1 MRNFLKTV
9 AVLLQMSCGCG
20 TSKAVLPKQIKGDA
34 LEALTK
40 ETKLTA
46 KEVKA
51 LYRRFRLLAPSG
63 YLLPDQFRRT
73 MGVLG
78 LTDDSFLPDRMFLV
92 FDIDEDGKLSF
103 REFALSLAIMIR
115 GTEDEKLK
123 LSFEM
128 SAGRRGATGLSL
140 ADFQQ
145 LIRACNV
152 MMQSLVTPDANP
164 LDDIAV
170 RRLFNDLSSDV
181 SDDDGEAVITM
192 EDYKAAAQ
200 SNEEFLVCLGIHPSS
215 EKIRSRRA
223 ESIHSNRRRIISRA
237 ESYDERWTEKTPTSV
252 GGGQEHY
259 YVSGAQVDELRA
271 RVGMLR
277 DIVLQD
283 RSGQN
288 GFMES
293 GGSLPSSSTGS
304 NAWPP
309 LALQDP
315 DERWWTPLPKK
326 LRKKTATI
334 HEAPKS
340 IDELAF
346 EFDKVLGWCNNV
358 CDSNGLPTQ
367 ASPSSLSPS
376 PTRDLRIFPRDAS
389 EERLRPRPE
398 NAASGA
404 SDEPIRGASS
414 DLEEVTSLPSCSEK
428 SMPVI
433 TATSGAENERST
445 SDRCFTARSEES
457 KSSRNLGAASTRR
470 SHSPGVPRSR
480 KRHRLLGPKKGLAV
494 HFGHE
499 NWNMVLSM
507 MIGIRMSVGRIK
519 HEMARELTPVD
530 FIMKEKFSIIPR
542 MANIFDSEV
551 SKRVTMT
558 RFIDYA
564 PMVFSRIR
572 GSFGINQD
580 DYLRSVGPEQ
590 LLGNMVLGNLS
601 SLSELS
607 SEGKS
612 GAFFYYTADGKYMM
626 KTVTPK
632 EQQLLKRMLKRYYDY
647 ITKNPETLI
656 VRFLGLHCLRVCKD
670 GKLSSGKRLHF
681 VVMGNMFNTPFEMH
695 RRYDLKGSWIGRH
708 TPGKSELDPSVALK
722 DVDFKEAGESI
733 NVGPEV
739 KEKLIQQIES
749 DSAFLRDNNVI
760 DYSLL
765 LGVHQVG
772 APKKEGDDSDVDDGR
787 ASVMIREGFR
797 PPEPGQPY
805 VSMATLARTS
815 TSATISVVPS
825 SPGCGVL
832 NGSNR
837 VVPVHQRDLG
847 GLLSADQK
855 QLYFFGIID
864 ILTPYDTFKRCEH
877 HLKAL
882 RHDRRGVSCCP
893 PVFYAERF
901 NDCLRTA
908 FQ

>member
-1 MRNFLKTV
+1 
-9 AVLLQMSCGCG
+9 MSCGCG
-20 TSKAVLPKQIKGDA
+20 TSRAVLPKTIKGDA

-40 ETKLTA
+40 DTKLTA
-46 KEVKA
+46 KEVRA
-51 LYRRFRLLAPSG
+51 LYRRFRLMAPSG
-63 YLLPDQFRRT
+63 YLLPEQFRRT

-92 FDIDEDGKLSF
+92 FDIDQDGKLSF

-140 ADFQQ
+140 ADFQK
-145 LIRACNV
+145 LIRACNT
-152 MMQSLVTPDANP
+152 MMQSIVTPDANP
-164 LDDIAV
+164 MDDVGI

-181 SDDDGEAVITM
+181 SDDDGEAIITM

-200 SNEEFLVCLGIHPSS
+200 SNEDFLACLGIHPSS
-215 EKIRSRRA
+215 DNFRQTRRA
-223 ESIHSNRRRIISRA
+223 QTINSNRRRMISSYSASR
-237 ESYDERWTEKTPTSV
+237 EPSYDDRWLEKTPISQG
-252 GGGQEHY
+252 GGGQDHY
-259 YVSGAQVDELRA
+259 FVSGAQMDELRA

-283 RSGQN
+283 RTGQN
-288 GFMES
+288 GFLESVQS
-293 GGSLPSSSTGS
+293 GGSLPSSSVGGNT
-304 NAWPP
+304 WPP
-309 LALQDP
+309 LALQEDP
-315 DERWWTPLPKK
+315 DERWWTPLPRKM
-326 LRKKTATI
+326 RKKTATI

-340 IDELAF
+340 VDELAI

-358 CDSNGLPTQ
+358 CDSNGLSLA
-367 ASPSSLSPS
+367 ASPNSASSRSPS
-376 PTRDLRIFPRDAS
+376 GALTFQRDLS
-389 EERLRPRPE
+389 EERLRPRPD

-404 SDEPIRGASS
+404 SDEPSRERQVSPEM
-414 DLEEVTSLPSCSEK
+414 EECHSLPSNSEK
-428 SMPVI
+428 SMPLN
-433 TATSGAENERST
+433 TAMSGLQGRSA
-445 SDRCFTARSEES
+445 SDPGRSQDTA
-457 KSSRNLGAASTRR
+457 SSRSLGGANVGSRR
-470 SHSPGVPRSR
+470 SHSPGVGRQR

-564 PMVFSRIR
+564 PMVFQRIR
-572 GSFGINQD
+572 CSFGINQD

-632 EQQLLKRMLKRYYDY
+632 EQQLLKRMLCRYYDY

-670 GKLSSGKRLHF
+670 GKLGSGKRLHF

-695 RRYDLKGSWIGRH
+695 RRYDLKGSWIGRE

-722 DVDFKEAGESI
+722 DVDFKEAAESI

-739 KEKLIQQIES
+739 KEKLIQQIEN

-765 LGVHQVG
+765 LGIHQVG

-787 ASVMIREGFR
+787 ASVMIRDGAR
-797 PPEPGQPY
+797 PSEPGQPY
-805 VSMATLARTS
+805 VSMATIARSSTGNATVIAMPTS
-815 TSATISVVPS
+815 PS
-825 SPGCGVL
+825 YGGV
-832 NGSNR
+832 NH

-847 GLLSADQK
+847 GLLSADHK

-877 HLKAL
+877 HIKAL